1 MRTRFN
7 NLDRLAN
14 SANLYFELTFRRR
27 RLRRSLSPSYI
38 DLFHNG
44 DRIRG
49 LMLISLPNLATTS
62 KFQKIFFFQ
71 NEGSRCQ
78 ISINT
83 KECKSGRQ
91 NLKFGDLASS
101 RLRRVPQKD
110 QKPYCV
116 GMRSARFFSSFN

>member
-14 SANLYFELTFRRR
+14 SANLYFEVTFRRR

-49 LMLISLPNLATTS
+49 LMLISPPKLATTS
-62 KFQKIFFFQ
+62 KFQKK
-71 NEGSRCQ
+71 GSRFQ

-116 GMRSARFFSSFN
+116 GMRSARFFSSLN